1 MGGSSK
7 SGGGAG
13 GGMNDYFGDIAGV
26 ICSGPIDRLCAIL
39 VDGKKVWPDTGS
51 GLDRAGQPNPVQL
64 TITGYGAAWLYWG
77 TTTQT
82 LDASGEFNLAA
93 NGHPPYRRQAVLS
106 LQKFLFGREKISAPS
121 VECIVRRTPL
131 QTIITGTAALLDV
144 DGQAN
149 PLAVLAE
156 LLTDPVFGLGLP
168 TIDIDATSWQAT
180 ADALLAR
187 SSQTYISPV
196 FDRPA
201 SARSLVD
208 DLRGYFDGWF
218 RADTA
223 AKIVAGRFL
232 HGEAAPTFDSTNTL
246 TADDLL
252 DEPAINS
259 DGWSKTIN
267 ELAVKFQDAENA
279 FKDSAFTINS
289 GYNRQITGEPRQ
301 SNFER
306 PFITRRAQIAALASE
321 FLKLS
326 AEPGFTATLVVRA
339 PKGVAYP
346 TGTILK
352 FTHDLLG
359 VDLICR
365 VTERTEAAPPSER
378 VTLRI
383 EAERGITATPLPVVA
398 GVSIITNGNG
408 VERLPRYYFA
418 MPPANLFGESYLFVP
433 LVARRVA
440 ATLGFNLFYRSD
452 DASQLQELG
461 TQGTFAVRGTL
472 TQAYAASIGAPDDN
486 SETLRIAIDADT
498 TTGDLERVTNA
509 LTEDEVQDDTLLLWI
524 IRADNPNTVEILSV
538 RALRLISGQWYAKVR
553 RARGGTVAA
562 SFAAADECW
571 LIRYEDLI
579 TYRHSRLPALAAAG
593 ATVKL
598 RLQAIGFG
606 GTEAALDNAELCPDL
621 LWKLR
626 PGTPPDV
633 TSFTVEGSRFSW
645 SAVADK
651 SVVGYRLRYQPGT
664 RQEWSDAAELHTG
677 IITTNPFEPTI
688 IPKGSTTFLLK
699 AVDVTGAESVN
710 PAVIVANLGDP
721 IVANV
726 VETFDR
732 RAAIWP
738 GTRSGFS
745 IDGSNNLAANS
756 ITTMWAADD
765 TAPMWAGDGAAAM
778 WPALTYAAAT
788 YIDSVTITQALAGS
802 TMTLTATVAGDPWK
816 IEYRENSP
824 ALMWAVDANAAMWTD
839 DAAAFWDVPDWQ
851 AWPGQ
856 VTVPGNTIYDFRFS
870 TGEAQTQGTVSAFAV
885 VVDAP
890 DITESIN
897 NAVLVSG
904 GTRLT
909 LTQTYRVI
917 KNISLTI
924 QQDGNGAASV
934 QIIDKLKTGPL
945 IQAKNSAGAGVAALI
960 DARIQGY

>member
-1 MGGSSK
+1 
-7 SGGGAG
+7 
-13 GGMNDYFGDIAGV
+13 MNDYFGDVAGV
-26 ICSGPIDRLCAIL
+26 ICSGPIDRLVAIL
-39 VDGKKVWPDTGS
+39 VDGKKVWPDSGT
-51 GLDRAGQPNPVQL
+51 GLDRSGQPNPVQL
-64 TITGYGAAWLYWG
+64 TVTGYGEAWLYWG
-77 TTTQT
+77 TATQT
-82 LDASGEFNLAA
+82 LDASGEANLATG
-93 NGHPPYRRQAVLS
+93 GHPAYRRQAVLS
-106 LQKFLFGREKISAPS
+106 LKKFLFGREKVSCPS
-121 VECIVRRTPL
+121 VACIVRRTPV
-131 QTIITGTAALLDV
+131 QSIVTGTAALLDA

-156 LLTDPVFGLGLP
+156 LLTHPVFGLGLP
-168 TIDIDATSWQAT
+168 DTDFDLDSWQAT

-187 SSQTYISPV
+187 ASTTYISPV

-232 HGEAAPTFDSTNTL
+232 HGEAAPTFNSSNTL

-252 DEPAINS
+252 EEPSITS
-259 DGWSKTIN
+259 KGWAETLN

-279 FKDSAFTINS
+279 YKDSAFTITS

-306 PFITRRAQIAALASE
+306 PHITRRAQIAALASE
-321 FLKLS
+321 YLKLA
-326 AEPGFTATLVVRA
+326 AEPGFSATLVVRA

-383 EAERGITATPLPVVA
+383 EAERGITATPVPVVA
-398 GVSIITNGNG
+398 GVSIITSGNG
-408 VERLPRYYFA
+408 VERLPRFYFA
-418 MPPANLFGESYLFVP
+418 MPPANLFGESYLLVP

-452 DASQLQELG
+452 DATQLQELG

-472 TQAYAASIGAPDDN
+472 TQAYAANLGTPDDN
-486 SETLRIAIDADT
+486 SETLRIAIDAET
-498 TTGDLERVTNA
+498 TAGDLERVTTA

-538 RALRLISGQWYAKVR
+538 RALRLVSGQWYAKVR
-553 RARGGTVAA
+553 RAQGGTVAA

-593 ATVKL
+593 ATVTL
-598 RLQAIGFG
+598 RLQAIGFAG
-606 GTEAALDNAELCPDL
+606 VEAALDDATLCPDL
-621 LWKLR
+621 AWKLR
-626 PGTPPDV
+626 PGAPADV
-633 TSFTVEGSRFSW
+633 TTFTVEGGRFSW
-645 SAVADK
+645 AAVDDK

-664 RQEWSDAAELHTG
+664 RQEWSDATDLHTG

-688 IPKGSTTFLLK
+688 IPKGSTTFLVK
-699 AVDVTGAESVN
+699 AVDVTGAESLN
-710 PAVIVANLGDP
+710 AAVIVTNLGDP
-721 IVANV
+721 LVANV

-732 RAAIWP
+732 RSALWP
-738 GTRSGFS
+738 GTRSGFA

-756 ITTMWAADD
+756 ITTMWAADE
-765 TAPMWAGDGAAAM
+765 TAPMWAGDGAAVM

-802 TMTLTATVAGDPWK
+802 TMTLTSTVAGDPWK

-824 ALMWAVDANAAMWTD
+824 ASMWAVDANAAMWTD
-839 DAAAFWDVPDWQ
+839 DASAFWDVPDWQ
-851 AWPGQ
+851 ASPGQ
-856 VTVPGNTIYDFRFS
+856 VTVSGNTIYDFRIS
-870 TGEAQTQGTVSAFAV
+870 TGEAQTQGTVTAFAV

-890 DITESIN
+890 DVIESIN
-897 NAVLVSG
+897 NAVLASG
-904 GTRLT
+904 GTRLA
-909 LTQTYRVI
+909 LTKTYKVI

-924 QQDGNGAASV
+924 QQDGNGAASI
-934 QIIDKLKTGPL
+934 QILDKLKAGPL
-945 IQAKNSAGAGVAALI
+945 VRAFNTSGTGVAALI
-960 DARIQGY
+960 DATIQGY